1 MLINPILDKLR
12 VLVLEGMLKALEEQ
26 LNTPD
31 AQELAFEERLGLMG
45 DRESTHREN
54 RRLKNRLA
62 KARLRHDACLEDIDY
77 RQRRGM
83 DKSLIMALAS
93 CRWIA
98 EHHNLLISGPTGVG
112 KSFVACALGHKAC
125 LEGYSVSYKRV
136 PAFLREL
143 VAARG
148 DGSYQKMI
156 AAGSKTN
163 LLILDDWGLEK
174 LSREQSLDMLEVLE
188 DRYGRGST
196 IVTAQVPVDQW
207 HETISDPT
215 LADAILDRLVH
226 NAYKIN
232 LKGES
237 MRKKLASLT
246 GDNIPV
252 A

>member
-1 MLINPILDKLR
+1 
-12 VLVLEGMLKALEEQ
+12 
-26 LNTPD
+26 
-31 AQELAFEERLGLMG
+31 
-45 DRESTHREN
+45 
-54 RRLKNRLA
+54 
-62 KARLRHDACLEDIDY
+62 
-77 RQRRGM
+77 M

-112 KSFVACALGHKAC
+112 KSFIACALGHKAC

-136 PAFLREL
+136 PALLREL

-156 AAGSKTN
+156 AAATKTN

-226 NAYKIN
+226 NAHKIN

-246 GDNIPV
+246 TDKTTV

>member
-1 MLINPILDKLR
+1 MLINPVLDKLR
-12 VLVLEGMLKALEEQ
+12 DLGLEGMLKALEEQ
-26 LNTPD
+26 LNTAD
-31 AQELAFEERLGLMG
+31 VQQLSFEERLGLMV
-45 DRESTHREN
+45 DREATHREN

-77 RQRRGM
+77 RQKRGM

-112 KSFVACALGHKAC
+112 KSFIACALGHKAC

-136 PAFLREL
+136 PALLREL

-156 AAGSKTN
+156 AATTKTN

-196 IVTAQVPVDQW
+196 IVTAQVPLDQW

-226 NAYKIN
+226 NAHKIN

-237 MRKKLASLT
+237 MRKKLACLT
-246 GDNIPV
+246 TDKTTV

>member
-12 VLVLEGMLKALEEQ
+12 DLGLEGMLKALEEQ
-26 LNTPD
+26 LNAQE
-31 AQELAFEERLGLMG
+31 AQELSFEERLGLMV
-45 DRESTHREN
+45 DREATHREN

-62 KARLRHDACLEDIDY
+62 KAKLRHDACLEDIDY
-77 RQRRGM
+77 RQKRGL

-98 EHHNLLISGPTGVG
+98 ERNNLLITGPTGVG
-112 KSFVACALGHKAC
+112 KSYLACALGHKAC

-136 PAFLREL
+136 PALLREL

-156 AAGSKTN
+156 AAAKTN

-196 IVTAQVPVDQW
+196 IVTAQVTLDQW

-215 LADAILDRLVH
+215 MADAILDRLVH
-226 NAYKIN
+226 NAHKIN

-237 MRKKLASLT
+237 MRKKMAGLT
-246 GDNIPV
+246 HLGQ
-252 A
+252 